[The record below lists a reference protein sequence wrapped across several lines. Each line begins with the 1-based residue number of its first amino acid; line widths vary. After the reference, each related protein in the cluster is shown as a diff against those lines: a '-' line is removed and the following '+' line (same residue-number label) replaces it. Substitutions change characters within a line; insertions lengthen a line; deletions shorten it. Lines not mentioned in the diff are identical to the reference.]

1 MSDDLTRRLG
11 ALVEPGAPVLVERLD
26 PKKDGV
32 LVVHATVGDA
42 PAWFALGP
50 DGDRALDPGD
60 DPKVPLSRKLAELRA
75 AGPVE
80 VLNYRPERRLVLAV
94 GEGDDRR
101 LLKGFRKKQLE
112 ASARLHTHAAEALG
126 DGAVRLP
133 RLLEVVPE
141 SAHVELEWVSGR
153 PLSLAP
159 TQGEVFYRL
168 GAALRRLQA
177 ASTDGLPVHGP
188 SEELDVVDTLLD
200 RARRACASVPPA
212 FPEVRRR
219 LVAELPPWHEDAGR
233 PAHRDLHDGQVLE
246 HGGELVLL
254 DFDLLSRADPLL
266 DVANMLSH
274 LKLRELQ
281 GLCGA
286 RSGTV
291 DACGRPLLE
300 GLGRDSE
307 PGARDRL
314 RFYQA
319 ATFLRLVLVYALR
332 RRWEHLG
339 PDLLELASRCV
350 DDR

>member
-1 MSDDLTRRLG
+1 MKIILTTDVEDLGHKGDVVDVADGYARNFLVPKGKAIKATRG
-11 ALVEPGAPVLVERLD
+11 ALKE
-26 PKKDGV
+26 
-32 LVVHATVGDA
+32 
-42 PAWFALGP
+42 
-50 DGDRALDPGD
+50 
-60 DPKVPLSRKLAELRA
+60 
-75 AGPVE
+75 
-80 VLNYRPERRLVLAV
+80 
-94 GEGDDRR
+94 
-101 LLKGFRKKQLE
+101 
-112 ASARLHTHAAEALG
+112 AEAL
-126 DGAVRLP
+126 
-133 RLLEVVPE
+133 
-141 SAHVELEWVSGR
+141 R
-153 PLSLAP
+153 P
-159 TQGEVFYRL
+159 
-168 GAALRRLQA
+168 LQA

-200 RARRACASVPPA
+200 RARRAGASVPPA